1 MHWVIL
7 LLFLGSTLEAW
18 SQTTIHVPGA
28 IPLAIR
34 SPYFNSWLS
43 TQDGVSLAS
52 RWPTFWNG
60 QTLGWAGFVRVDGQ
74 SFRWLGESDITSV
87 QAATTTAYHL
97 TPTRSIFTMA
107 AGPIRFN
114 VTFMDPV
121 DLTDWNRQS
130 FPFSYLF
137 IDSVLSA
144 DGEARSVQFYS
155 YIDGPVWVSSTSE
168 SAVRWDTTE
177 TSSSTHHSISRSNP
191 QPMVEQQ
198 DRAED
203 GTAYYALAK
212 VGSRNSWQ
220 TGFVD
225 SITQTFLQNGVL
237 TNTMDT
243 QFRPI
248 NSSTP
253 ALGLSADL
261 GTISELDGPL
271 VWALGF
277 VREPAIRHVNNGAIE
292 SRSSYFWTRYKTV
305 GDAIDSFLNDFS
317 YSYSKIVALD
327 DKIISQAQTISTQY
341 ADVVSLSLRQA
352 VGSIDVTT
360 LRDRNGR
367 YVSSDMKVFMK
378 DVGFISRTNPVN
390 TMYAAFPVFLYLDP
404 GFAGYMLEP
413 LLEYQASSAYNN
425 VFAAADLGI
434 SYPDALGNSTSNVL
448 GAVENSA
455 GMLIMVLAHALKTG
469 DGTLAD
475 RYYDLLKTWADYLVK
490 NTLHPSGYQ
499 TDDGLI
505 SGDMSNL
512 ALKGIIAIG
521 AMAKIAEALEKPLA
535 EIDNYKNQASSLGSQ
550 WQNLAITSGRMAS
563 RYGDDTN
570 WALAYNLYAARLLES
585 DVINEKIFSDQAAFY
600 ASQMSSA
607 QKYGFAYDT
616 LDSSIGKSSWLAFTA
631 ATTTDNST
639 RDALISMI
647 HSRTFSNAS
656 SNPFSV
662 IYDLGPG
669 QTQGGSSSP
678 AQGSMF
684 SLLALSI
691 PNRRIQLPLYRRVHK
706 GVIAGSVV
714 GGVLL
719 ISAVLAGAYFWRR
732 RRRRRAEEK
741 EKEAATPYASIQ
753 PREGVIQPKATAPMV
768 PEVVVAGLPPIP
780 GPSNEKSALRASQL
794 SVQSDSEHSG
804 LYARQQQEA
813 GRTGKGVVL
822 YGPSLEGSQ
831 VDLLGVPRVSAS
843 GSSGK
848 GVVRRGGLSSLV
860 VEDTPTI
867 VPQSALPQNEAVS
880 SPPANT
886 TERDADLIREV
897 RELRR
902 EMQQI
907 RAQGQRRSNEPL
919 PEYRDHA

>member
-1 MHWVIL
+1 M
-7 LLFLGSTLEAW
+7 T
-18 SQTTIHVPGA
+18 
-28 IPLAIR
+28 
-34 SPYFNSWLS
+34 
-43 TQDGVSLAS
+43 
-52 RWPTFWNG
+52 
-60 QTLGWAGFVRVDGQ
+60 
-74 SFRWLGESDITSV
+74 
-87 QAATTTAYHL
+87 
-97 TPTRSIFTMA
+97 
-107 AGPIRFN
+107 AGPIHFN
-114 VTFMDPV
+114 VTFMDPI

-137 IDSVLSA
+137 IDSVLST
-144 DGEARSVQFYS
+144 DGEARSIQFYS
-155 YIDGPVWVSSTSE
+155 YIDGLWVSSTSE

-177 TSSSTHHSISRSNP
+177 TSSSTYHSISRSNL

-212 VGSRNSWQ
+212 V
-220 TGFVD
+220 TDFID

-237 TNTMDT
+237 ANTMDT
-243 QFRPI
+243 QFRQI

-277 VREPAIRHVNNGAIE
+277 VREPAIRHVNNGAVE
-292 SRSSYFWTRYKTV
+292 SRSSYFWTRYKTI

-317 YSYSKIVALD
+317 NSYSKAVTLD
-327 DKIISQAQTISTQY
+327 DKIISQAQTVSTQY

-352 VGSIDVTT
+352 AGSIDVTT

-367 YVSSDMKVFMK
+367 YVSSNMKVFMK
-378 DVGFISRTNPVN
+378 DVGFLSRTNPVD
-390 TMYAAFPVFLYLDP
+390 TMYAAFPAFLYLDP

-413 LLEYQASSAYNN
+413 LLEYQASSAYTN

-448 GAVENSA
+448 GAIENSA

-475 RYYDLLKTWADYLVK
+475 RYVCAFLVLSCSELQCQLHSFLQYDLLKTWADYLVK

-499 TDDGLI
+499 TDDGLTF
-505 SGDMSNL
+505 GDMSNL
-512 ALKGIIAIG
+512 SLKGIIAIG
-521 AMAKIAEALEKPLA
+521 AIAKIAEALEKPLA
-535 EIDNYKNQASSLGSQ
+535 EIDSYKNQASSLASQ
-550 WQNLAITSGRMAS
+550 WQNLAVTSGRMAS

-585 DVINEKIFSDQAAFY
+585 DVINEKIFSDQTAFY
-600 ASQMSSA
+600 ASQASSGDSLLLNVQEDPNKRLAA
-607 QKYGFAYDT
+607 QKYGFPYDT
-616 LDSSIGKSSWLAFTA
+616 LDSSNGKSSWLAFTA
-631 ATTTDNST
+631 ATTTDSST

-647 HSRTFSNAS
+647 HSRAFSNAS

-662 IYDLGPG
+662 IYDLETG

-691 PNRRIQLPLYRRVHK
+691 PNRRIQLPLYRRVRK

-714 GGVLL
+714 GGVFL

-732 RRRRRAEEK
+732 RRRRRAKEK
-741 EKEAATPYASIQ
+741 EKEAATPYASIE
-753 PREGVIQPKATAPMV
+753 PREGVVQPKATAPVV
-768 PEVVVAGLPPIP
+768 PEVVVAGLPPVP

-804 LYARQQQEA
+804 LQAQQQQQGA
-813 GRTGKGVVL
+813 GWTGKGVVL
-822 YGPSLEGSQ
+822 RGPSPLSLEGSQ
-831 VDLLGVPRVSAS
+831 VDLLGLPTVSAS
-843 GSSGK
+843 GSNGK
-848 GVVRRGGLSSLV
+848 GVVRRGGSSSSLV
-860 VEDTPTI
+860 AEDPPAI
-867 VPQSALPQNEAVS
+867 VPRLVLPQNQVVPAPS
-880 SPPANT
+880 ANT

-902 EMQQI
+902 EMEQI
-907 RAQGQRRSNEPL
+907 RAQGQQRLNESL